1 MERKIYEK
9 YRKRIVKEGILKSV
23 LLGDIIGLAVFL
35 VTAFF
40 SWFFDYKAGLFIAL
54 ALFGVISTAAT
65 LLFYFLRYR
74 PTVKQVACRIDALGL
89 EERMLTM
96 TELEGDD
103 SYIAR
108 AQREDTI
115 RALGSVDHML
125 LKIAISAA
133 IIVPFCIC
141 CVLGLGM
148 ATVGSLHVAGI
159 IPSGLVT
166 LTPDY
171 TPGVFTAIYSVEEG
185 GEGSIIYW
193 TGDWSSPTPVSETG
207 DKVKEGEDAKA
218 VYAIPADDWVFVCW
232 SDGWGN
238 PYRQDTVVDEDIFVQ
253 AIFEPMDPDPEDSE
267 AEDSANS
274 EENSDP
280 SQEGQQGQQGQEG
293 QDGQQDGEPQ
303 EGDAQGEGKDDS
315 NGEPS
320 ANPGQSGASGARDLS
335 SQQIVDGQTYYG
347 DQFDD
352 AYQSAKDR
360 LSSDS
365 NIPDDLKGHIEDYYE
380 SIETG
385 GETGRDGSGSEG
397 GSDSGD

>member
-1 MERKIYEK
+1 MERNLYEK
-9 YRKRIVKEGILKSV
+9 YRKRIVKEGVLKSV
-23 LLGDIIGLAVFL
+23 LLGVIIGLAAFL
-35 VTAFF
+35 ITAFF
-40 SWFFDYKAGLFIAL
+40 SWFFDYKAGFFIAL
-54 ALFGVISTAAT
+54 ALFAVIAAACS

-74 PTVKQVACRIDALGL
+74 PTVKQVACRIDDLGL

-96 TELEGDD
+96 IELEGDD
-103 SYIAR
+103 SYIAK
-108 AQREDTI
+108 AQREDTV
-115 RALGSVDHML
+115 RALGTVDHML

-133 IIVPFCIC
+133 ILVPFCVA

-148 ATVGSLHVAGI
+148 ATVSSLHVAGV

-166 LTPDY
+166 LTPDF
-171 TPGVFTAIYSVEEG
+171 TPGVFTATYSVEEG
-185 GEGSIIYW
+185 GEGYIIYW
-193 TGDWSSPTPVSETG
+193 TGDWSAPSLVSETG

-218 VYAIPADDWVFVCW
+218 VYAVPADDWVFVCW
-232 SDGWGN
+232 SDGFGD

-274 EENSDP
+274 EENGDP
-280 SQEGQQGQQGQEG
+280 GQEGQQGEG
-293 QDGQQDGEPQ
+293 QDGQDGEPQ

-320 ANPGQSGASGARDLS
+320 AKPGQSGASGARDLS

-385 GETGRDGSGSEG
+385 GETGKDGSGSEG
-397 GSDSGD
+397 GSEGGN